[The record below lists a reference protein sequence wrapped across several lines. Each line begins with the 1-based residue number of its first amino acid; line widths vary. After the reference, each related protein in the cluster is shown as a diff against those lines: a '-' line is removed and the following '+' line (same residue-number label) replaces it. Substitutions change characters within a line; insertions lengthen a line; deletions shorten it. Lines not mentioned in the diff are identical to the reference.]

1 MSAIKTVKQLNG
13 EKFEL
18 RKYDEFLVEAAE
30 KSVKNAFLSGLGIA
44 GIFFVL
50 YSSYAL
56 GFWFGSRCVVGA
68 SNCDEDMTG
77 GRYTAG
83 DVLVIFFAI
92 VMGGMQLSQLTPAFK
107 NISEGRM
114 AASRI
119 FNIIDR
125 EPLIQNPPN
134 GIKIENL
141 KGVIKFEN
149 VSFRYP
155 KDPSRKVFN
164 NLSMEFDINK
174 TGLVGESGCG
184 KSTTLQLIMR
194 FYDPEEGRVTV
205 DGHDLRT
212 LDLPWWRS
220 QIGYVGQEPVLFA
233 TSIKENLR
241 FGAMDATDQDIEEA
255 LRMAEAWDF
264 IQTLEDK
271 LETYVGI
278 GGGQLSGGQKQRVA
292 IARAILR
299 KPKIMLLDEATS
311 ALDRRNEK
319 LIQETLEKIT
329 ENMTTITVAHRVK
342 TIMNSDTIYLFN
354 KGGIAEKG
362 KFHEISKFKS
372 IAAQM

>member
-18 RKYDEFLVEAAE
+18 RKYEEFLVEAAE
-30 KSVKNAFLSGLGIA
+30 KSAQNAFLSGLGIA

-50 YSSYAL
+50 FCSYAL
-56 GFWFGSRCVVGA
+56 GFWFGSRCVYGA

-319 LIQETLEKIT
+319 LIQDTLEKIT